1 MKKHTVIETLDSFG
15 EEFDTEKLIE
25 KLLFV
30 EKVEQGIKEANEGKV
45 MDYQQV
51 KQNFTTKWKK

>member
-15 EEFDTEKLIE
+15 DEFDAEKLIE

-30 EKVEQGIKEANEGKV
+30 EKVEQGIKEANEGKII
-45 MDYQQV
+45 DYQQA
-51 KQNFTTKWKK
+51 KQRFKERWKK